1 MNDLTMELVR
11 LCQHNRD
18 GSHATQANRR
28 RGLAAM
34 ANDLYELGYRPKGAR
49 GLKPKHVAALVAHWQ
64 SQNLSNATI
73 KNRVG
78 WIRWWAEKVDK
89 ASVVP
94 RDNAELGIEER
105 HASTENKAWALPP
118 VINLPSPH
126 MRVSV
131 QLMQA
136 FGLRLEESL
145 KIRPHQAD
153 GGRVLK
159 LQGSWTKGGR
169 PRELVIA
176 TLEQRALL
184 EAAKLLAG
192 KGSLIPAD
200 KSYIQH
206 RKAFE
211 HQALKSGYT
220 NLHGLRH
227 GYAQRRYRAL
237 TGWDCP
243 KAGGPKRSDL
253 TAAQIP
259 IDAFARGVISEELG
273 HSRLEITKV
282 YLGG

>member
-1 MNDLTMELVR
+1 MNDLAMELVR

-28 RGLAAM
+28 RGLTAM
-34 ANDLYELGYRPKGAR
+34 ANDLYELGYRPAGAHS
-49 GLKPKHVAALVAHWQ
+49 LKPKHVTALVTHWQ
-64 SQNLSNATI
+64 SQNLGNATI

-89 ASVVP
+89 ASVIP
-94 RDNAELGIEER
+94 RDNADLGIADR
-105 HASTENKAWALPP
+105 RAPTENRAWQLPP
-118 VINLPSPH
+118 VVRLPSPH
-126 MRVSV
+126 MRMSLR
-131 QLMQA
+131 LMET

-145 KIRPHQAD
+145 KLKPHQAD
-153 GGRVLK
+153 GGAVLK

-169 PRELVIA
+169 PREILIV

-184 EAAKLLAG
+184 DAAKLLAG

-211 HQALKSGYT
+211 HQTLKHGLT

-237 TGWDCP
+237 TGWNCP
-243 KAGGPKRSDL
+243 LAGGPKRTDL
-253 TAAQIP
+253 TEDQRH
-259 IDAFARGVISEELG
+259 IDAFARTVISEELG